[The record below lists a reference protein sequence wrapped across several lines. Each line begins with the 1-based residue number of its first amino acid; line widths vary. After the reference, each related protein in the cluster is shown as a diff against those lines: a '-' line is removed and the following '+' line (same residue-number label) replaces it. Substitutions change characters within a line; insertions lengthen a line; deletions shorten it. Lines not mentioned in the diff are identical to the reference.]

1 MFSGVTATGQHAWAP
16 SSGTLPG
23 SDEDLDAINV
33 GLQGADLE
41 EGSGDSDEHEDI
53 NYENYQNSRG
63 VGGEHISSSSN
74 TRSSGKRK
82 QRDVP
87 ERRSRKKKS
96 PGIGAQLVS
105 IQQQLLD
112 SISSRKIEKCGLAS
126 MTYIKNTAGLE
137 IPSHNHLIL
146 NCNSSTFSE
155 DANDDVDDEDAV
167 TFIERKYDAD
177 AIILSTAGALT
188 HYYFAYIH
196 KEPCMVSY
204 NTGMRWLNDILRGH
218 WKRCVNMFR
227 MDRDTLLSLCYE
239 LETRYGLN
247 PSRRMCVLEKVG
259 MFLFTLAVGASNR
272 HVQERFQRSGETVS
286 RCMKEVLK
294 ALCLFAIDI
303 IKPTD
308 PDFTNTPIQIA
319 MNRRFMPH
327 FKNCI
332 GAIDGTH
339 VRATISP
346 ELQIP
351 FFGRKGVPTQNI
363 MAACS
368 FDMQFTFVWA
378 GWEGSAHDTRIFL
391 EAIHSTSI
399 QFPKPPEGKY
409 YLVDAGYPNEY
420 GYLGPYRGERYHL
433 EEFRRRGEPSGRREV
448 FNRAHSSLRNVI
460 ERTFGVWKQRWKI
473 LQCMPP
479 YPYKTQ
485 VKIIVAS
492 MALNNYIRRRSQHDD
507 VFGEYD
513 RNPDYIP
520 DELLPDVVACETSQ
534 SSGRNS
540 RMDIVRESI
549 ANSLMGE

>member
-1 MFSGVTATGQHAWAP
+1 MVFGFYQTPQHHPVWQTWNAPRCQTGAKHP
-16 SSGTLPG
+16 S
-23 SDEDLDAINV
+23 
-33 GLQGADLE
+33 
-41 EGSGDSDEHEDI
+41 
-53 NYENYQNSRG
+53 
-63 VGGEHISSSSN
+63 
-74 TRSSGKRK
+74 
-82 QRDVP
+82 
-87 ERRSRKKKS
+87 
-96 PGIGAQLVS
+96 QL
-105 IQQQLLD
+105 
-112 SISSRKIEKCGLAS
+112 
-126 MTYIKNTAGLE
+126 T
-137 IPSHNHLIL
+137 
-146 NCNSSTFSE
+146 
-155 DANDDVDDEDAV
+155 
-167 TFIERKYDAD
+167 
-177 AIILSTAGALT
+177 
-188 HYYFAYIH
+188 
-196 KEPCMVSY
+196 
-204 NTGMRWLNDILRGH
+204 
-218 WKRCVNMFR
+218 
-227 MDRDTLLSLCYE
+227 
-239 LETRYGLN
+239 
-247 PSRRMCVLEKVG
+247 
-259 MFLFTLAVGASNR
+259 
-272 HVQERFQRSGETVS
+272 
-286 RCMKEVLK
+286 
-294 ALCLFAIDI
+294 DI

-351 FFGRKGVPTQNI
+351 FIGRKGVPTQNI

-399 QFPKPPEGKY
+399 KFPKPPEGKY

-420 GYLGPYRGERYHL
+420 GYLGPYRGER
-433 EEFRRRGEPSGRREV
+433 
-448 FNRAHSSLRNVI
+448 
-460 ERTFGVWKQRWKI
+460 WKI

-485 VKIIVAS
+485 VQIIVAS

-507 VFGEYD
+507 VFVEYD

-540 RMDIVRESI
+540 RWRKDSGVRGIDICDSERGRSPGSSQQ
-549 ANSLMGE
+549 ARRGSRAYSLFPFRRTSSDT

>member
-1 MFSGVTATGQHAWAP
+1 MISGLIKASKVADALEMFNEMLSRGMVTETGTAT
-16 SSGTLPG
+16 S
-23 SDEDLDAINV
+23 
-33 GLQGADLE
+33 
-41 EGSGDSDEHEDI
+41 
-53 NYENYQNSRG
+53 
-63 VGGEHISSSSN
+63 
-74 TRSSGKRK
+74 
-82 QRDVP
+82 
-87 ERRSRKKKS
+87 
-96 PGIGAQLVS
+96 
-105 IQQQLLD
+105 
-112 SISSRKIEKCGLAS
+112 
-126 MTYIKNTAGLE
+126 
-137 IPSHNHLIL
+137 
-146 NCNSSTFSE
+146 
-155 DANDDVDDEDAV
+155 
-167 TFIERKYDAD
+167 FIE
-177 AIILSTAGALT
+177 
-188 HYYFAYIH
+188 
-196 KEPCMVSY
+196 P
-204 NTGMRWLNDILRGH
+204 
-218 WKRCVNMFR
+218 
-227 MDRDTLLSLCYE
+227 
-239 LETRYGLN
+239 
-247 PSRRMCVLEKVG
+247 
-259 MFLFTLAVGASNR
+259 LFGASNR
-272 HVQERFQRSGETVS
+272 HVQERFQHSGETVS

-319 MNRRFMPH
+319 INRRFMPH

-346 ELQIP
+346 KLQIP
-351 FFGRKGVPTQNI
+351 FIGRKGEPTQNI

-378 GWEGSAHDTRIFL
+378 RWEGSAHDTRIFL
-391 EAIHSTSI
+391 EAIDSTSI
-399 QFPKPPEGKY
+399 KFSKPPEGKY

-433 EEFRRRGEPSGRREV
+433 EDFRRLGEPSGRREV

-460 ERTFGVWKQRWKI
+460 EWTFGVWKQRWKI

-485 VKIIVAS
+485 VAIIVAS
-492 MALNNYIRRRSQHDD
+492 MTLNNYIRRRSQHDD
-507 VFGEYD
+507 IFVEYD

-540 RMDIVRESI
+540 CMDIVRESI

>member
-53 NYENYQNSRG
+53 NAENYQNSQG
-63 VGGEHISSSSN
+63 VGGQHISSSSN

-96 PGIGAQLVS
+96 PGI
-105 IQQQLLD
+105 
-112 SISSRKIEKCGLAS
+112 
-126 MTYIKNTAGLE
+126 
-137 IPSHNHLIL
+137 
-146 NCNSSTFSE
+146 
-155 DANDDVDDEDAV
+155 DAFDDEDDEDAV
-167 TFIERKYDAD
+167 TFIERKYDD
-177 AIILSTAGALT
+177 DKIILSTAGALT
-188 HYYFAYIH
+188 HYYIAYIH

-218 WKRCVNMFR
+218 WKRC
-227 MDRDTLLSLCYE
+227 
-239 LETRYGLN
+239 
-247 PSRRMCVLEKVG
+247 
-259 MFLFTLAVGASNR
+259 
-272 HVQERFQRSGETVS
+272 
-286 RCMKEVLK
+286 
-294 ALCLFAIDI
+294 
-303 IKPTD
+303 
-308 PDFTNTPIQIA
+308 
-319 MNRRFMPH
+319 
-327 FKNCI
+327 NCI

-433 EEFRRRGEPSGRREV
+433 EEFRHRGEPSGRREV

-485 VKIIVAS
+485 VQIIVAS

-534 SSGRNS
+534 SSGKNS